1 MHCPST
7 QTLRY
12 ETRSE
17 TIGEETTRL
26 LKEEVAPQVA
36 AALRAL
42 TTPLGHLPYE
52 HMVSAHA
59 RARTVLWLHGARPKV
74 RGFFRQAMGGCLF
87 FDDRVPAAGLGQG
100 SARVCV

>member
-42 TTPLGHLPYE
+42 AT
-52 HMVSAHA
+52 VSHY
-59 RARTVLWLHGARPKV
+59 
-74 RGFFRQAMGGCLF
+74 
-87 FDDRVPAAGLGQG
+87 
-100 SARVCV
+100 